1 MSVMVSVDEAD
12 LDVALAAI
20 AECQK
25 LGNFQRYE
33 YSRKRLNLAKA
44 EAWRNQ
50 FQRASEEPLPFVLH
64 KQAG

>member
-12 LDVALAAI
+12 LDVLLAAV

-33 YSRKRLNLAKA
+33 PARRRANLAKA
-44 EAWRNQ
+44 MAWRDH

>member
-1 MSVMVSVDEAD
+1 MSVTVQVDEAD
-12 LDVALAAI
+12 LDVLLSAV

-33 YSRKRLNLAKA
+33 PARKRVNLAKA
-44 EAWRNQ
+44 MAWRNQ